1 MGYYNGVENKRNMG
15 GKRMRCGVL
24 FDMDGVISDTER
36 FYVEAMIERLRR
48 EGITATP
55 AELSSLFG
63 STMRHNCGILKER
76 YGLAKDA
83 DTYVDEIHE
92 IKEQLLVA
100 QGLRPMPG
108 AVELIQKLHAAG
120 VLMAV
125 ASSSPR
131 EVIEHH
137 MEAFGIMDCFDTI
150 VSGVE
155 CREGKPAPEIYLRAA
170 ENLGL
175 QPSECVVIEDSC
187 NGVKAGKAAGMYCYA
202 YVPPQAYRQD
212 VSAAD
217 DRLESFCGLEPEDIL
232 RG

>member
-1 MGYYNGVENKRNMG
+1 
-15 GKRMRCGVL
+15 
-24 FDMDGVISDTER
+24 
-36 FYVEAMIERLRR
+36 
-48 EGITATP
+48 
-55 AELSSLFG
+55 
-63 STMRHNCGILKER
+63 MRHNCGVLKER
-76 YGLAKDA
+76 YGLTEDV

-92 IKEQLLVA
+92 IKERLLEE
-100 QGLRPMPG
+100 QGLHPMPG
-108 AVELIQKLHAAG
+108 AVELIQKLHGAG
-120 VLMAV
+120 VLLAV

-150 VSGVE
+150 VSGLE

-232 RG
+232 WV

>member
-1 MGYYNGVENKRNMG
+1 
-15 GKRMRCGVL
+15 MRRAVL

-48 EGITATP
+48 EGISVTP
-55 AELSSLFG
+55 VQLNDLFG
-63 STMRHNCGILKER
+63 STMRHNCGVLKER
-76 YGLAKDA
+76 YGLQGDV
-83 DTYVDEIHE
+83 DTYVDEVHE
-92 IKEQLLVA
+92 IKEYLLET
-100 QGLRPMPG
+100 QGLKPMPG
-108 AVELIQKLHAAG
+108 VVELIRRLHEAG
-120 VLMAV
+120 ILLAV

-137 MEAFGIMDCFDTI
+137 MEAFGIQDCFDTI
-150 VSGVE
+150 VSGLE

-170 ENLGL
+170 KNLGAA
-175 QPSECVVIEDSC
+175 PAECVVIEDST

-217 DRLESFCGLEPEDIL
+217 HMLESFCDLEIEDVL
-232 RG
+232 CV

>member
-1 MGYYNGVENKRNMG
+1 
-15 GKRMRCGVL
+15 MRRGVL

-36 FYVEAMIERLRR
+36 FYVEAMIERLRG
-48 EGITATP
+48 EGITVAP
-55 AELSSLFG
+55 AELSDLFG

-76 YGLAKDA
+76 YGLEKDA

-92 IKEQLLVA
+92 IKERLLES
-100 QGLRPMPG
+100 QGLHPMPG
-108 AVELIQKLHAAG
+108 VVELIRKLHGAG
-120 VLMAV
+120 VRLAV

-137 MEAFGIMDCFDTI
+137 METFGIQDCFDTI
-150 VSGVE
+150 VSGLE

-175 QPSECVVIEDSC
+175 LPAECVVIEDSC
-187 NGVKAGKAAGMYCYA
+187 NGVNAGKAAGMFCYA

-212 VSAAD
+212 VSGAD
-217 DRLESFCGLEPEDIL
+217 RELTSFCGLTAEDIL
-232 RG
+232 MV

>member
-1 MGYYNGVENKRNMG
+1 
-15 GKRMRCGVL
+15 MRRAVL

-36 FYVEAMIERLRR
+36 FYVEAMIERLKR
-48 EGITATP
+48 EGISVTP
-55 AELSSLFG
+55 VQLNDLFG
-63 STMRHNCGILKER
+63 STMRHNWCVLKER
-76 YGLAKDA
+76 YGLRGDV
-83 DTYVDEIHE
+83 DTYVDEVHE
-92 IKEQLLVA
+92 IKEYLLET

-108 AVELIQKLHAAG
+108 VVELIRRLHEAG
-120 VLMAV
+120 TLLAV

-137 MEAFGIMDCFDTI
+137 LEAFGIQDCFDTI
-150 VSGVE
+150 VSGLE

-170 ENLGL
+170 ENLGAA
-175 QPSECVVIEDSC
+175 PAECIVIEDST

-217 DRLESFCGLEPEDIL
+217 QVLESFCDLEIEDVL
-232 RG
+232 YV

>member
-1 MGYYNGVENKRNMG
+1 
-15 GKRMRCGVL
+15 MRRGVL

-36 FYVEAMIERLRR
+36 FYVEAMIERLKR
-48 EGITATP
+48 EGIAVTP
-55 AELSSLFG
+55 AELSNLFG
-63 STMRHNCGILKER
+63 STMRHNCGVLKER
-76 YGLAKDA
+76 YGLEKDA

-92 IKEQLLVA
+92 IKEQFLNE
-100 QGLRPMPG
+100 QGLHPMPG
-108 AVELIQKLHAAG
+108 AVELIRKLHGAG
-120 VLMAV
+120 ALLAV

-137 MEAFGIMDCFDTI
+137 MEAFGIRDCFDTI
-150 VSGVE
+150 VSGLE

-175 QPSECVVIEDSC
+175 PPSECVVIEDSC

-217 DRLESFCGLEPEDIL
+217 KEITTFCGLEPEDIL